1 MRRLPLLII
10 VLLCAAPLRAQTD
23 QYIISRQGTVSI
35 TPVFQRWTGRNSG
48 LGFSE
53 FSTILSAY
61 VPLGRNASFNLSGGG
76 AGTGGS
82 VSQLSGL
89 TDLQIGGNYYLESIN
104 TVFSLG
110 INAPTGKKELTH
122 DQFVTSILFSEPL
135 FNMQVPVWGQ
145 GVNVNPGVAWVF
157 PVNDNVVLGLAAA
170 YQYRGKYKPL
180 EGSGDY
186 APGAEVTASLGADYK
201 INEISSLSAD
211 FMFTAYGTDKYN
223 DAEVFASGNSYWLNL
238 QYKRYFRE
246 NELDVVAGYRS
257 TSKGK
262 VAGVGGLVSE
272 AERLEPGRFEAY
284 GQFKQIVNPRLA
296 MNYLA
301 EVRIYEKTPEAYSG
315 SKVAGVGLGP
325 TFTLPSGVYI
335 PAVLKVDFGNLNA
348 GGSIFGL
355 DVRVGVGYMFQ

>member
-1 MRRLPLLII
+1 MRRFSLCVSL
-10 VLLCAAPLRAQTD
+10 LLCAAPLLAQTD

-35 TPVFQRWTGRNSG
+35 TPVYQRWTGRNSG

-61 VPLGRNASFNLSGGG
+61 LPLGRNASLNLSGGG
-76 AGTGGS
+76 AASGGD
-82 VSQLSGL
+82 VSKMSGL
-89 TDLQIGGNYYLESIN
+89 TDFQIGGNYYLESIN

-145 GVNVNPGVAWVF
+145 GLNINPGVSWVF
-157 PVNDNVVLGLAAA
+157 PVSDNVVLGLAAA

-180 EGSGDY
+180 ENSGFY
-186 APGAEVTASLGADYK
+186 APGGEVSASLGADYK

-211 FMFTAYGTDKYN
+211 FMFTSYGTDKYN
-223 DAEVFASGNSYWLNL
+223 DAQVFASGNSYWVNL
-238 QYKRYFRE
+238 QYRRYFRE
-246 NELDVVAGYRS
+246 NELDVFAGYRS

-272 AERLEPGRFEAY
+272 AERLEPGRFEAF
-284 GQFKQIVNPRLA
+284 GQFRQVVHPRLV
-296 MNYLA
+296 MNYVA
-301 EVRIYEKTPEAYSG
+301 EVRIYESTAEAYSG

-325 TFTLPSGVYI
+325 TFTLPSGLYFPVI
-335 PAVLKVDFGNLNA
+335 VKVDFGNLRG
-348 GGSIFGL
+348 GGSIFGF
-355 DVRVGVGYMFQ
+355 DGRVGIGYNI